1 MKKVWIE
8 PGCIGCEACKY
19 MAPEVFEIKDNVSH
33 VKEGVDLNKNE
44 KFIKEAGARCPVK
57 VIKYEE

>member
-8 PGCIGCEACKY
+8 PGCIGCEVCKY
-19 MAPEVFEIKDNVSH
+19 MAPEVFEVKENVSK
-33 VKEGVDLNKNE
+33 VKNGVDLEKNK
-44 KFIKEAGARCPVK
+44 KFIKQAAKRCPVK